1 MNGLINSSKLGDIGS
16 FGALAIAFYSVS
28 AVLYIMLTGSNLA

>member
-1 MNGLINSSKLGDIGS
+1 MNGLINSSKLGDIGA

>member
-1 MNGLINSSKLGDIGS
+1 MYGLITSSKLGDIGS

-28 AVLYIMLTGSNLA
+28 ALLYMLTGSNLG